1 MKKFIYFP
9 VNKNGEGLKDS
20 RGKVRFYKDIL
31 TLVKS
36 CKHRNYDYVE
46 VYAKDDILS
55 REECLNCNAY
65 VMNAYPLK
73 KKTVRMRFDIGGGR

>member
-55 REECLNCNAY
+55 REECESGCIPFIKDGEDN
-65 VMNAYPLK
+65 V
-73 KKTVRMRFDIGGGR
+73 